1 MAPIKNEPI
10 RLMVNVEIGN
20 AVGVTKRDN
29 MSFVKNRVSTPRT
42 PKREMKRIVRGVI
55 WVAGVM
61 IFLEN

>member
-1 MAPIKNEPI
+1 
-10 RLMVNVEIGN
+10 
-20 AVGVTKRDN
+20 
-29 MSFVKNRVSTPRT
+29 VSTPRT